1 MRTLWLVGMGPGNP
15 DYVSPAARKALLSA
29 DVLIGAERLLEQ
41 LPEGVG
47 ENRHMLTRASDIIE
61 LLAQDNT
68 WENAAVALSGDTG
81 MFSGAKLL
89 QQRAPEALGCMVRS
103 IPAVGSA
110 SYFAAALGM
119 PWQGWK
125 TVSAHGVDCDVVAE
139 VQANP
144 QLFLVTGGA
153 TPVREICRILT
164 EAGLGTT
171 RIFVGEQLSYPEE
184 KITEGTAAELATRE
198 FHPLSVMLC
207 LHDDEGAGADTTAP
221 QAAEAG
227 GASADD
233 TASHRE
239 TRISDNSSAASGIAP
254 ADDPASE
261 VDEKTPWP
269 WATHGI
275 PDDLFARG
283 KVPMTKQEVR
293 SVALSRLRVASGETV
308 YDIGAGTG
316 SVSVELALLAGP
328 AGHVVAIER
337 NPEGCRLIEQNARN
351 FGVGTIRVVEGTAPD
366 CMDGLP
372 APDAAFIGGS
382 GSNLDEIAAALLA
395 ANPRVRVCVTCVTLE
410 TVAQALQV
418 LSAPAFK
425 DFEAVCINASRSHAL
440 GSYNLMKAENPIYV
454 ICAQGAGNA
463 AEEGARE

>member
-15 DYVSPAARKALLSA
+15 DYISPAARKALLSA
-29 DVLIGAERLLEQ
+29 DVLIGAERLLDQ
-41 LPEGVG
+41 LPEGAC
-47 ENRHMLTRASDIIE
+47 ENRHMLTRAGDIIDM
-61 LLAQDNT
+61 LAHST

-89 QQRAPEALGCMVRS
+89 QQRAPEALGCAVRS

-139 VQANP
+139 VQSNP
-144 QLFLVTGGA
+144 QLFLVTGGS
-153 TPVREICRILT
+153 TPVQVICRILA
-164 EAGLGTT
+164 EAGLGGTHV
-171 RIFVGEQLSYPEE
+171 FVGEQLSYPEE
-184 KITEGTAAELATRE
+184 KITQGTAAELALRE

-207 LHDDEGAGADTTAP
+207 LRAQESEAEETPCDRSAGRPD
-221 QAAEAG
+221 G
-227 GASADD
+227 GNMPA
-233 TASHRE
+233 
-239 TRISDNSSAASGIAP
+239 AP
-254 ADDPASE
+254 ATPPAGCT
-261 VDEKTPWP
+261 DAGDGTARRWP

-275 PDDLFARG
+275 PDELFTRG

-293 SVALSRLRVASGETV
+293 SVALSKLRVAPGETI

-316 SVSVELALLAGP
+316 SVAVELALLVGP
-328 AGHVVAIER
+328 AGRVVAIER
-337 NPEGCRLIEQNARN
+337 NPEGCSLIQQNAHD
-351 FGVGTIRVVEGTAPD
+351 FGVNTIQVVEGTAPD

-382 GSNLDEIAAALLA
+382 GSNLDQIAATLLA

-418 LSAPAFK
+418 LSSSAFEG
-425 DFEAVCINASRSHAL
+425 FEAVCINASRAHAL
-440 GSYNLMKAENPIYV
+440 GAYNLMKAENPIYV
-454 ICAQGAGNA
+454 MCARGAGSP

>member
-15 DYVSPAARKALLSA
+15 DYISPAARKALLSA
-29 DVLIGAERLLEQ
+29 DALIGAERLLDQ
-41 LPEGVG
+41 LPEGAC
-47 ENRHMLTRASDIIE
+47 ENRHMLTRARDIIDM
-61 LLAQDNT
+61 LAHST

-89 QQRAPEALGCMVRS
+89 QQRAPEELGCAVRS

-139 VQANP
+139 VQSNP
-144 QLFLVTGGA
+144 QLFLVTGGS
-153 TPVREICRILT
+153 TPVQVICRILA
-164 EAGLGTT
+164 EAGLGGT
-171 RIFVGEQLSYPEE
+171 RVFVGEQLSYPEE
-184 KITEGTAAELATRE
+184 KITQGTAAELALRE

-207 LHDDEGAGADTTAP
+207 LHDDQGAEADATAP

-227 GASADD
+227 DASANDA
-233 TASHRE
+233 TASCA
-239 TRISDNSSAASGIAP
+239 IQASDNPGAAGTAPTDAP
-254 ADDPASE
+254 AVRA
-261 VDEKTPWP
+261 PWP

-275 PDDLFARG
+275 PDDLFTRG

-293 SVALSRLRVASGETV
+293 SVALSKLRVAPGETV

-328 AGHVVAIER
+328 TGRVVAIER
-337 NPEGCRLIEQNARN
+337 NLEGCGLIKQNARK
-351 FGVGTIRVVEGTAPD
+351 FGVETIRVVEGTAPD

-382 GSNLDEIAAALLA
+382 GSSLDEIAATLLA
-395 ANPRVRVCVTCVTLE
+395 ANSRVRVCVTCVTLE

-418 LSAPAFK
+418 LSAPGFEG
-425 DFEAVCINASRSHAL
+425 FEAVCINASRSHAL

>member
-15 DYVSPAARKALLSA
+15 DYVSPAARKALLAA

-41 LPEGVG
+41 LPEGAG

-61 LLAQDNT
+61 LLAQDGT

-89 QQRAPEALGCMVRS
+89 QERAPQALGCAVRS

-125 TVSAHGVDCDVVAE
+125 TVSAHGVDCDVAAQVRE
-139 VQANP
+139 NP

-164 EAGLGTT
+164 EAGLGAT
-171 RIFVGEQLSYPEE
+171 RVFVGEQLSYPEE
-184 KITEGTAAELATRE
+184 KITEGTAEELAERD
-198 FHPLSVMLC
+198 FNPLSVMLC
-207 LHDDEGAGADTTAP
+207 LRAQEGEAEETPRDRSAGRPEGSNTP
-221 QAAEAG
+221 
-227 GASADD
+227 ASAA
-233 TASHRE
+233 TPPAGR
-239 TRISDNSSAASGIAP
+239 SDAGDGAARR
-254 ADDPASE
+254 
-261 VDEKTPWP
+261 WP

-275 PDDLFARG
+275 PDELFTRG

-293 SVALSRLRVASGETV
+293 SVALSKLRVAPGETV
-308 YDIGAGTG
+308 FDIGAGTG
-316 SVSVELALLAGP
+316 SVAVELALLAGP
-328 AGHVVAIER
+328 AGRVVAIER
-337 NPEGCRLIEQNARN
+337 NPEGCSLIQRNAHD
-351 FGVGTIRVVEGTAPD
+351 FGVDTIQVVEGTAPD
-366 CMDGLP
+366 CMIGLP

-382 GSNLDEIAAALLA
+382 GSNLDQIAATLLA
-395 ANPRVRVCVTCVTLE
+395 ANPHVRVCVTCVTLE

-418 LSAPAFK
+418 LSAPAFEG
-425 DFEAVCINASRSHAL
+425 FEAVCINASRAHAL
-440 GSYNLMKAENPIYV
+440 GAYNLMKAENPIYV
-454 ICAQGAGNA
+454 MCARGAGSP

>member
-15 DYVSPAARKALLSA
+15 DYVSPAARKALLAA

-41 LPEGVG
+41 LPEGAG
-47 ENRHMLTRASDIIE
+47 ENRHMLTRAADIID
-61 LLAQDNT
+61 LLAHST

-89 QQRAPEALGCMVRS
+89 QERAPQALDCAVRS

-171 RIFVGEQLSYPEE
+171 RVFVGEQLSYPEE
-184 KITEGTAAELATRE
+184 KITEGTAEELAERD

-207 LHDDEGAGADTTAP
+207 LRAQESEAEETPCDRSAGRPD
-221 QAAEAG
+221 G
-227 GASADD
+227 GNKPA
-233 TASHRE
+233 
-239 TRISDNSSAASGIAP
+239 AP
-254 ADDPASE
+254 ATPPAGCT
-261 VDEKTPWP
+261 DAGDGTARRWP

-275 PDDLFARG
+275 PDELFTRG

-293 SVALSRLRVASGETV
+293 SVALSKLRVAPGETI

-316 SVSVELALLAGP
+316 SVAVELALLTGP
-328 AGHVVAIER
+328 AGRVVAIER
-337 NPEGCRLIEQNARN
+337 NPEGCSLIQQNARD
-351 FGVGTIRVVEGTAPD
+351 FGVNTIQVVEGTAPD

-382 GSNLDEIAAALLA
+382 GSNLDQIAATLLA

-418 LSAPAFK
+418 LSSPAFEG
-425 DFEAVCINASRSHAL
+425 FEAVCINASRAHSL
-440 GSYNLMKAENPIYV
+440 GAYNLMKAENPIYV
-454 ICAQGAGNA
+454 MCARGAGSP

>member
-15 DYVSPAARKALLSA
+15 DYISPAARKALLAA

-41 LPEGVG
+41 IPEGASD
-47 ENRHMLTRASDIIE
+47 NRHMLTRAADIIN
-61 LLAQDNT
+61 LLAHST
-68 WENAAVALSGDTG
+68 WKNAAVALSGDTG

-89 QQRAPEALGCMVRS
+89 QERAPQALGCAVRS

-125 TVSAHGVDCDVVAE
+125 TVSAHGVDCDVAAQVRE
-139 VQANP
+139 NP

-164 EAGLGTT
+164 GAGLGAT
-171 RIFVGEQLSYPEE
+171 RVFVGEQLSYPEE
-184 KITEGTAAELATRE
+184 TITEGTAEALTERD

-207 LHDDEGAGADTTAP
+207 LHAQEDEAEETPRDRSAGRPD
-221 QAAEAG
+221 G
-227 GASADD
+227 G
-233 TASHRE
+233 
-239 TRISDNSSAASGIAP
+239 NAP
-254 ADDPASE
+254 AAAATPPAGCTNTG
-261 VDEKTPWP
+261 DGTAQRWP

-275 PDDLFARG
+275 PDELFTRG

-293 SVALSRLRVASGETV
+293 SVALSKLRVAPGETI

-316 SVSVELALLAGP
+316 SVAVELALLAGP
-328 AGHVVAIER
+328 AGRVVAIER
-337 NPEGCRLIEQNARN
+337 NPEGCSLIQQNAHD
-351 FGVGTIRVVEGTAPD
+351 FGVNTIQVVEGTAPD

-382 GSNLDEIAAALLA
+382 GSNLDQIAATLLA

-418 LSAPAFK
+418 LSSPAFEG
-425 DFEAVCINASRSHAL
+425 FEAVCINASRAHSL
-440 GSYNLMKAENPIYV
+440 GAYNLMKAENPIYV
-454 ICAQGAGNA
+454 MCARGAGSP

>member
-15 DYVSPAARKALLSA
+15 DYISPAARKALLAA

-41 LPEGVG
+41 IPEGASD
-47 ENRHMLTRASDIIE
+47 NRHMLTRAADIID
-61 LLAQDNT
+61 LLAHST

-89 QQRAPEALGCMVRS
+89 QERAPQALGCAVRS

-125 TVSAHGVDCDVVAE
+125 TVSAHGVDCDVAAQVRE
-139 VQANP
+139 NP

-164 EAGLGTT
+164 EAELGAT
-171 RIFVGEQLSYPEE
+171 RVFVGEQLSYPEE
-184 KITEGTAAELATRE
+184 KITEGIAEELAERD
-198 FHPLSVMLC
+198 FNPLSVMLC
-207 LHDDEGAGADTTAP
+207 LHAQESEAEETPCDRSASRPDDGK
-221 QAAEAG
+221 
-227 GASADD
+227 
-233 TASHRE
+233 
-239 TRISDNSSAASGIAP
+239 AP
-254 ADDPASE
+254 AAAATPPAGCTNTGDST
-261 VDEKTPWP
+261 VRRWP

-275 PDDLFARG
+275 PDELFTRG

-293 SVALSRLRVASGETV
+293 SVALSKLRVAPGETI

-316 SVSVELALLAGP
+316 SVAVELALLVGP
-328 AGHVVAIER
+328 AGRVVAIER
-337 NPEGCRLIEQNARN
+337 NPEGCSLIQQNAHD
-351 FGVGTIRVVEGTAPD
+351 FGVNTIQVVEGTAPD

-382 GSNLDEIAAALLA
+382 GSNLDQIAATLLA

-418 LSAPAFK
+418 LSSSAFEG
-425 DFEAVCINASRSHAL
+425 FEAVCINASRAHAL
-440 GSYNLMKAENPIYV
+440 GAYNLMKAENPIYV
-454 ICAQGAGNA
+454 MCARGAGSP

>member
-15 DYVSPAARKALLSA
+15 DYISPAARKALLAA
-29 DVLIGAERLLEQ
+29 DVLIGAERLLDQ
-41 LPEGVG
+41 LPEGTCG
-47 ENRHMLTRASDIIE
+47 NRHMLTRASDIIG
-61 LLAQDNT
+61 LLAQDST

-89 QQRAPEALGCMVRS
+89 QQRAPEALGCTVRS

-125 TVSAHGVDCDVVAE
+125 TVSAHGVDCDVAAQVRD
-139 VQANP
+139 NP

-153 TPVREICRILT
+153 TPVQVICRTLA
-164 EAGLGTT
+164 EAGLGKT
-171 RIFVGEQLSYPEE
+171 RVFVGEQLSYPEE
-184 KITEGTAAELATRE
+184 KITEGTVAELAERE

-207 LHDDEGAGADTTAP
+207 LRDGQGAGADATAA

-227 GASADD
+227 STSADNAASRCETQVSNEPGAAGNAPACDSASAVDED
-233 TASHRE
+233 TA
-239 TRISDNSSAASGIAP
+239 
-254 ADDPASE
+254 
-261 VDEKTPWP
+261 WP
-269 WATHGI
+269 WSTHGI
-275 PDDLFARG
+275 PDDLFTRG

-293 SVALSRLRVASGETV
+293 SVALSKLRVAPGETI

-316 SVSVELALLAGP
+316 SVTVELALLAGP
-328 AGHVVAIER
+328 AGRVIAIER
-337 NPEGCRLIEQNARN
+337 NPEGCQLIEQNARK
-351 FGVGTIRVVEGTAPD
+351 FEVGTIRVVEGTAPG
-366 CMDGLP
+366 CMVGLP
-372 APDAAFIGGS
+372 VPDAAFIGGS

-418 LSAPAFK
+418 LSAAAFEG
-425 DFEAVCINASRSHAL
+425 FEAVCINASRSHAL
-440 GSYNLMKAENPIYV
+440 GAYNLMKAENPIYV
-454 ICAQGAGNA
+454 ICAQGAGA
-463 AEEGARE
+463 PAEEGARE